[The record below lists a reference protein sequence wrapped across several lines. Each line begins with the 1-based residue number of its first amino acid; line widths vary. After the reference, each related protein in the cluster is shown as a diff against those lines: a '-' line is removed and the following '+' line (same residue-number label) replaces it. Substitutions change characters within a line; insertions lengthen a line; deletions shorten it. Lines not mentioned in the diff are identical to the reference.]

1 MSDNVISVEEELNMD
16 TWIFSKNGQVTEPL
30 TLAAAKEYVVEN
42 QDAYGWQSHYTQWL
56 PVNSISEFS
65 ALLPDNKA
73 IAKIPQKIID
83 EFLSKEQALDKR
95 FDQFNQELITGDA
108 AAKQLEQE
116 IATYKQLTVN
126 LSDEVKSNIT
136 EIEQQYHE
144 LQKQLND
151 IKQVVETSH
160 QGLSDIVRD
169 FNHKVADK
177 PVLKKP
183 LDEKPSQAAVSVEN
197 KSTSQATKLAE
208 KTPPKNPTVAK
219 LVPTQVSKVTT
230 SAEVNNSTE
239 TKLKD
244 QSVANTEVA
253 STASVEPSV
262 EKKESEA
269 NNTEIKPKI
278 EGSAGL
284 KAISTRAP
292 KPVGAKVISTR
303 SNQPTSAKVISTS
316 AIASDKAEEKDLSVA
331 KQEPKET
338 TAKEQVSELAIQ
350 EKSTTTKASKP
361 QKAKG
366 EEEGEQADNLQAKL
380 ESGVKNIFKSVFTKE
395 EPVSTKSM
403 FTELIEKDAQSS
415 DVKETEAEPE
425 PELAVGDDDS
435 TKTRRRR
442 RRR

>member
-126 LSDEVKSNIT
+126 LSDEVKSNIN

-160 QGLSDIVRD
+160 QGLSDIARD

-183 LDEKPSQAAVSVEN
+183 LDEKPSQAAASVEN

-208 KTPPKNPTVAK
+208 KTPPKKPTVAK
-219 LVPTQVSKVTT
+219 LVPTQVSKVTAN
-230 SAEVNNSTE
+230 AEVNNSTE

-262 EKKESEA
+262 EKKELEA
-269 NNTEIKPKI
+269 NDTEIKPKV
-278 EGSAGL
+278 EGLAGL

-316 AIASDKAEEKDLSVA
+316 AIASDKAEEKDLSFA

-338 TAKEQVSELAIQ
+338 TAKEQVSDLAVQ

-366 EEEGEQADNLQAKL
+366 EDEGEQTDNLQAKL

-395 EPVSTKSM
+395 EPVSAKSM